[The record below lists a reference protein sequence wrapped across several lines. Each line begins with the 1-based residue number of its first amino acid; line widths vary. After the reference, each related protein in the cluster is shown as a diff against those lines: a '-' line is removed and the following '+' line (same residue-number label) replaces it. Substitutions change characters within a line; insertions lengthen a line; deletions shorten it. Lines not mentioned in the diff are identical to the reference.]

1 MEISDAIS
9 AAGPSCLI
17 TVSFADGILCARDGL
32 NVVSSVSLTFEGD
45 QVMGELYGAL
55 RLYRLRGSLMATPT

>member
-1 MEISDAIS
+1 MLLWGDFADHQREAKPAVLMEISDAIS

-32 NVVSSVSLTFEGD
+32 TAGSSTGGFASGPGD
-45 QVMGELYGAL
+45 G
-55 RLYRLRGSLMATPT
+55 